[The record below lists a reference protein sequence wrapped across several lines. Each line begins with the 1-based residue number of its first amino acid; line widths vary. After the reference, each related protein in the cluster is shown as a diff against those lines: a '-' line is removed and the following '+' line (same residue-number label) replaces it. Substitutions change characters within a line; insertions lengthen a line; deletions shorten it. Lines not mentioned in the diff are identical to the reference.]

1 MFAVRDCVTK
11 TDRKI
16 APSHPVGAFCVV
28 VCPEQRQA
36 KSSQLKCRSAA
47 HLLTRDDARRIVAT
61 HRQAYAKPR
70 GDSASARQLKQ

>member
-1 MFAVRDCVTK
+1 MK
-11 TDRKI
+11 M
-16 APSHPVGAFCVV
+16 PLG
-28 VCPEQRQA
+28 
-36 KSSQLKCRSAA
+36 A